1 MNVFHEYSQYYDL
14 LYQDKDYQS
23 ETQFLNSLLKSYG
36 VVQGKI
42 LELGCG
48 TGKHAIFLASL
59 GYEILGI
66 DISHEMIELSNKNK
80 SELPSIIAD
89 RIVFQQG
96 DIRDFR
102 TNCRFDAVISLFHVI
117 NYQTSNEDLLSTFST
132 VKFHILSGK
141 PFIFDSWYGPS
152 VLSDKPVNRIKRIEN
167 NSFRLFRFAQ
177 PTLFPNDSL
186 VNIDYEIIVYNKVNG
201 TCSVINERHSIRY
214 LFKSEVKLLLN
225 SAGLK
230 LLECGKWMSHLEP
243 DLTSWSS
250 WYSAIAQ

>member
-66 DISHEMIELSNKNK
+66 DISHEMIELANKNK

-96 DIRDFR
+96 DACAIPFPDQSFDVVLAVECIFHFPDRKQFFKEAYRVLKPGGVLALSDFVPSE
-102 TNCRFDAVISLFHVI
+102 RFKPFAKFKLSGWGFYGKCNISHTAADYRKLAADTGFSVTVERNI
-117 NYQTSNEDLLSTFST
+117 TKNTLPTYPYLRSLAKSQRVGSFSAAFETLGVELLSRTGLL
-132 VKFHILSGK
+132 HYYI
-141 PFIFDSWYGPS
+141 YGFQ
-152 VLSDKPVNRIKRIEN
+152 KN
-167 NSFRLFRFAQ
+167 
-177 PTLFPNDSL
+177 
-186 VNIDYEIIVYNKVNG
+186 
-201 TCSVINERHSIRY
+201 
-214 LFKSEVKLLLN
+214 
-225 SAGLK
+225 
-230 LLECGKWMSHLEP
+230 
-243 DLTSWSS
+243 
-250 WYSAIAQ
+250 